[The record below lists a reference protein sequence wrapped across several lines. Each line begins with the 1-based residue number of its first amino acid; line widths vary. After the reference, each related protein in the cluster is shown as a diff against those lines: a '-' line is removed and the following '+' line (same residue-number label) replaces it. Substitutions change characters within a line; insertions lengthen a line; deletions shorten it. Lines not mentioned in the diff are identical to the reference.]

1 MNKKTTKFNFVSDEW
16 VDQAEIILN
25 DLVSQFGVKGVSFSV
40 CETFFDAPKEIDAS
54 GVASWYFYID
64 GKSVQV
70 GKGKVE
76 DVDVKIKFDYVKA
89 SVIAKITY
97 TEEIITKQKEE
108 TEKAKKNLEIA
119 GKEFKEPPGYLQEFH
134 NRLALLTA

>member
-1 MNKKTTKFNFVSDEW
+1 MNKKKTKFSFVSDEW

-25 DLVSQFGVKGVSFSV
+25 DLVTQFGVEGVSFSV

-54 GVASWYFYID
+54 GVASWHFYID
-64 GKSVQV
+64 GKSVRV

-97 TEEIITKQKEE
+97 TEEIITKQKKE
-108 TEKAKKNLEIA
+108 TEKVKKNIEIA
-119 GKEFKEPPGYLQEFH
+119 GKGFKEPPGYLQELH

>member
-40 CETFFDAPKEIDAS
+40 CETFFDAPKGIDTS
-54 GVASWYFYID
+54 GVASWHFFIE
-64 GKSVQV
+64 GKSVRV

-76 DVDVKIKFDYVKA
+76 DVDVKINFDYAKA
-89 SVIAKITY
+89 SVIAKVVY
-97 TEEIITKQKEE
+97 TEEIITKQKEQSK
-108 TEKAKKNLEIA
+108 KAQEALAIA
-119 GKEFKEPPGYLQEFH
+119 GKEFKEPPDYLPKLH
-134 NRLALLTA
+134 NRLALLTI

>member
-1 MNKKTTKFNFVSDEW
+1 MNKKKTKFNFVSDEW

-25 DLVSQFGVKGVSFSV
+25 DLVTQFGVEGVSFSV

-54 GVASWYFYID
+54 GVVSWHFYID
-64 GKSVQV
+64 CKSVRV

-76 DVDVKIKFDYVKA
+76 DVDVKINFDYAKA
-89 SVIAKITY
+89 SVIAKIIY
-97 TEEIITKQKEE
+97 TEEIITNQKEE
-108 TEKAKKNLEIA
+108 AEKAKESLVNT
-119 GKEFKEPPGYLQEFH
+119 GKGFKEPPDYLPELH

>member
-25 DLVSQFGVKGVSFSV
+25 DLVSQFGVEGVSFSV
-40 CETFFDAPKEIDAS
+40 CETFSDAPKEIDGS
-54 GVASWYFYID
+54 GVASWHFFIE
-64 GKSVQV
+64 GKSVRV

-76 DVDVKIKFDYVKA
+76 DVDVKINFDYAKA
-89 SVIAKITY
+89 SVIAKVVY

-108 TEKAKKNLEIA
+108 TEKAKEALVIA
-119 GKEFKEPPGYLQEFH
+119 GKEFKEPPDYLPKLH
-134 NRLALLTA
+134 NKLALLTA

>member
-1 MNKKTTKFNFVSDEW
+1 MNKKKTKFNFVSDEW

-54 GVASWYFYID
+54 GVASWHFFIE
-64 GKSVQV
+64 GKSVRV

-76 DVDVKIKFDYVKA
+76 DVDVKINFDYAKA
-89 SVIAKITY
+89 SVIAKVVY
-97 TEEIITKQKEE
+97 TEEIIAKQKEDL
-108 TEKAKKNLEIA
+108 ALVKKNLEKK
-119 GKEFKEPPGYLQEFH
+119 GKVVKEPPKYLTELH
-134 NRLALLTA
+134 NRLALLTS

>member
-1 MNKKTTKFNFVSDEW
+1 MNKKKTKFSFVSDEW

-25 DLVSQFGVKGVSFSV
+25 DLVTQFGVEGVSFSV

-54 GVASWYFYID
+54 GVASWHFFIE
-64 GKSVQV
+64 GKSVRV

-76 DVDVKIKFDYVKA
+76 DVDVKINFDYAKA
-89 SVIAKITY
+89 SVIAKVVY

-108 TEKAKKNLEIA
+108 TEKAKEALAIV
-119 GKEFKEPPGYLQEFH
+119 GKEFKEPPDYLPKLH
-134 NRLALLTA
+134 NRLALLTF

>member
-1 MNKKTTKFNFVSDEW
+1 MNKKKTKFNFVSDEW

-25 DLVSQFGVKGVSFSV
+25 DLVSQFGVEGVSFSV

-54 GVASWYFYID
+54 GVVSWHFYID
-64 GKSVQV
+64 GKSVRV

-119 GKEFKEPPGYLQEFH
+119 GKGFKEPPGYLQELH

>member
-1 MNKKTTKFNFVSDEW
+1 ME
-16 VDQAEIILN
+16 
-25 DLVSQFGVKGVSFSV
+25 GVSFSV
-40 CETFFDAPKEIDAS
+40 CETFFDAPKEIDTS
-54 GVASWYFYID
+54 GVASWHFYID
-64 GKSVQV
+64 GKSVRV

-76 DVDVKIKFDYVKA
+76 DVDVKINFDYAKA

-108 TEKAKKNLEIA
+108 TEKAKEASALA
-119 GKEFKEPPGYLQEFH
+119 GKGFKEPPDYLPELH

>member
-16 VDQAEIILN
+16 VDQAEIVLN
-25 DLVSQFGVKGVSFSV
+25 DLVSQVGVEGVSFSV
-40 CETFFDAPKEIDAS
+40 CETFFEAPKEIDAS
-54 GVASWYFYID
+54 GVASWHFYID
-64 GKSVQV
+64 GKSVRV

-119 GKEFKEPPGYLQEFH
+119 GKGFKEPPGYLQELH

>member
-40 CETFFDAPKEIDAS
+40 CETFFDAPQEIDAS
-54 GVASWYFYID
+54 GVASWHFYID
-64 GKSVQV
+64 GKSVRV

-76 DVDVKIKFDYVKA
+76 DVDVKINFDYAKA
-89 SVIAKITY
+89 SVIAKVVY
-97 TEEIITKQKEE
+97 TEEIIAKQKEDFDLV
-108 TEKAKKNLEIA
+108 KKNLKKK
-119 GKEFKEPPGYLQEFH
+119 GKVVKEPPKYLSELH
-134 NRLALLTA
+134 NHLALLTS

>member
-25 DLVSQFGVKGVSFSV
+25 DLVSQFGVEGVSFSV
-40 CETFFDAPKEIDAS
+40 CETFSDAPKEIDAS
-54 GVASWYFYID
+54 GVASWHFFIE
-64 GKSVQV
+64 GKSVRV

-76 DVDVKIKFDYVKA
+76 DVDVKINFDYAKA
-89 SVIAKITY
+89 SVIAKVVY

-108 TEKAKKNLEIA
+108 TEKAKEALAIA
-119 GKEFKEPPGYLQEFH
+119 GKEFKEPPDYLPKLH
-134 NRLALLTA
+134 NRLALLTF

>member
-1 MNKKTTKFNFVSDEW
+1 MGRSGRDY
-16 VDQAEIILN
+16 I
-25 DLVSQFGVKGVSFSV
+25 V

-54 GVASWYFYID
+54 GVASWHFYID
-64 GKSVQV
+64 GKSVRV

-97 TEEIITKQKEE
+97 TEEIMTKQKEE
-108 TEKAKKNLEIA
+108 TEKTKEASALA
-119 GKEFKEPPGYLQEFH
+119 GKGFKEPPDYLPELH

>member
-1 MNKKTTKFNFVSDEW
+1 MNKKKTKFNFVSDEW

-25 DLVSQFGVKGVSFSV
+25 DLVSQFGVEGVSFSV

-54 GVASWYFYID
+54 GVASWHFYID
-64 GKSVQV
+64 GKSVRV

-89 SVIAKITY
+89 SVIAKVIY
-97 TEEIITKQKEE
+97 TEEIITKQKDE
-108 TEKAKKNLEIA
+108 TKKAKKNLEIA
-119 GKEFKEPPGYLQEFH
+119 GKGFKEPPGYLQELH

>member
-25 DLVSQFGVKGVSFSV
+25 DLVSQFGVEEVSFSV

-119 GKEFKEPPGYLQEFH
+119 GKEFKEPPGYLQELH

>member
-1 MNKKTTKFNFVSDEW
+1 MKKKKTKFNFVSDEW

-25 DLVSQFGVKGVSFSV
+25 DLVSQFGVEGVSFSV
-40 CETFFDAPKEIDAS
+40 CETFSDAPQAIHTS
-54 GVASWYFYID
+54 GIASWHFYIN
-64 GKSVQV
+64 GKSVRV

-76 DVDVKIKFDYVKA
+76 DVDVRINFDYVKA

-97 TEEIITKQKEE
+97 TEEIMTKQKEE
-108 TEKAKKNLEIA
+108 TEKAKEALAIA
-119 GKEFKEPPGYLQEFH
+119 GKGFKEPPDYLPELH

>member
-25 DLVSQFGVKGVSFSV
+25 DLVSQFGVEEVSFSV

-54 GVASWYFYID
+54 GVTSWHLYID
-64 GKSVQV
+64 GKSVRV

-108 TEKAKKNLEIA
+108 TEKAKEASVLA
-119 GKEFKEPPGYLQEFH
+119 GKGFKEPPDYLPELH